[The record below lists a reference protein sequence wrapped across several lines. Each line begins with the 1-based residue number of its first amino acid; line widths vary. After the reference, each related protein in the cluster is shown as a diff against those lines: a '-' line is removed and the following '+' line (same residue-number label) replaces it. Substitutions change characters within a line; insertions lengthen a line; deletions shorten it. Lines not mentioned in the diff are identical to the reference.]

1 MNKPTNS
8 EAKAKKSNR
17 WQLWAI
23 LLVTVVPIVAA
34 YVAYFTGA
42 GVPQE
47 RVNQGELLTP
57 AKNVA
62 DLLASAEGELPD
74 FNNNYDWFLL
84 LPITAQCD
92 SACQKNLYV
101 TRQVHIRLSDKAD
114 QVQRYAV
121 NLAGAEGEALIQ
133 SLRDEHPLLKSFS
146 VDKQQWRQWL
156 QGTNAPADVQ
166 AAPYYLLVDQVGFAM
181 MYYGVQH
188 EGNQLLKDIKRVL
201 RYSPAE

>member
-1 MNKPTNS
+1 MNQQTKTKRSNS
-8 EAKAKKSNR
+8 

-23 LLVTVVPIVAA
+23 LLVTAVPMVAA

-62 DLLASAEGELPD
+62 DLLASAEGDLPSFD
-74 FNNNYDWFLL
+74 NNYDWFLL
-84 LPITAQCD
+84 LPITAQCN
-92 SACQKNLYV
+92 SACQQNLYV
-101 TRQVHIRLSDKAD
+101 TRQVHIRLSEKAD
-114 QVQRYAV
+114 RVQRYAV
-121 NLAGAEGEALIQ
+121 NLAGAEGEAFIQ
-133 SLRDEHPLLKSFS
+133 SLQQEHPLLQSFT
-146 VDKQQWRQWL
+146 VDRQQWQQWL
-156 QGTNAPADVQ
+156 ADTNAPVDAQ
-166 AAPYYLLVDQVGFAM
+166 AEPFYLLVDQVGFAM